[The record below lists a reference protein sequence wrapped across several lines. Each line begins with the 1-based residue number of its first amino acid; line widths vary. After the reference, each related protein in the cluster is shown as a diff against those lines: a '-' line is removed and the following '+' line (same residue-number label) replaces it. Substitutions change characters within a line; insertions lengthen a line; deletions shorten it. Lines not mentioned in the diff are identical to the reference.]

1 MDDHAP
7 PRCAWVSAD
16 PLYIAYHD
24 HEWGRPLYDGQ
35 ALFEL
40 LCLEG
45 QQAGLSWLTVL
56 KKRQRYRQAFHGF
69 DPAKVAAMTAEDIA
83 DLLLDQGLIRNRRKL
98 EAIVTNARALLAM
111 AQRGEAFSAFIWSFV
126 GGAPLAPP
134 EGGWQ
139 ALTHTS
145 VSDALA
151 RALKQRGFTFVGTTI
166 CYAFM
171 QACGMVNDH
180 MPGCC
185 LYHDASPVSASGQAR

>member
-1 MDDHAP
+1 MDHHE
-7 PRCAWVSAD
+7 PRRCTWVTTD

-24 HEWGRPLYDGQ
+24 QEWGRALYDGR

-56 KKRQRYRQAFHGF
+56 KKRSHYRQAFLNF
-69 DPAKVAAMTAEDIA
+69 DPAKVAAMTD
-83 DLLLDQGLIRNRRKL
+83 DDVNRLLQDTGLIRNRRKL
-98 EAIVTNARALLAM
+98 VAIVTNARALLAM
-111 AQRGEAFSAFIWSFV
+111 AQRGEDFSAFVWSFV
-126 GGAPLAPP
+126 GGAPLAPTA
-134 EGGWQ
+134 GDWQ
-139 ALTHTS
+139 ALSHS
-145 VSDALA
+145 PVSDALA

-180 MPGCC
+180 MPGCY
-185 LYHDASPVSASGQAR
+185 LHHAASHPPGSPPGR